1 MDSAQANLKKLN
13 KIIWIPITI
22 MLTAGIIIRNVSVT
36 FNGPKFSLD
45 QIENPNMLKIIPIIV
60 NKNPMTIP
68 FSKLIN
74 LKKTKWI

>member
-1 MDSAQANLKKLN
+1 
-13 KIIWIPITI
+13 

-45 QIENPNMLKIIPIIV
+45 QIENPNMLKMIPIIV

-68 FSKLIN
+68 FSKLMN
-74 LKKTKWI
+74 LKMAS

>member
-1 MDSAQANLKKLN
+1 
-13 KIIWIPITI
+13 

-74 LKKTKWI
+74 LKDEN